1 MKYTLK
7 DYQAEAVDKVLINLE
22 QARSIYR
29 RDGGEVAFSLTAAT
43 GAGKTVMAAAA
54 IEALFYGS
62 DTFEFD
68 ADPGG
73 VVIWFSD
80 SPALNEQSRD
90 RLMQASE
97 KLVSGDLVTIKPPF
111 AVPNLEAGKV
121 YFLNT
126 QRLSRTSLLTR
137 GYVATEGELP
147 LERVATPDD
156 LAWNI
161 WETIGNTI
169 ADEDKTVYLVLDEAH
184 RGFDTKTSGDRK
196 TIVQRLVNGEG
207 GQPPI
212 PIVMGISA
220 TIDRFS
226 QAMKEAQAADRRRS
240 LEQVAVHPWQV
251 QESGLVKDTVML
263 DIPDEA
269 GNFDMVLVRRAARKL
284 QESTDR
290 WHVYS
295 QAQALADV
303 VEPLLVLQVPNTP
316 ETDEVG
322 AALDTIAEELG
333 GLPSSAIRHVLGDHK
348 TQTFGRWEIE
358 HIEPQRVEE
367 TSQVRVLIAKDGIS
381 TGWDCP
387 RAEVLVSFRPASD
400 HTHITQLLGRMVRS
414 PLARRVPG
422 DERLNAVDCIL
433 PFFDR
438 TTAGKIVKYM
448 TGQIADM
455 PGGTGRKVLLDPREL
470 VPNPHIADAVWK
482 KWDTLPTLS
491 VPVKGARP
499 VKRLVALAQALSSD
513 GLRPGAL
520 AEATAMLHEV
530 LDEFTAEYPERVAK
544 ERQEVWDVR
553 GQTLTGTTGRQGVSY
568 RQFTERADSR
578 ALRVAFEDAKRAF
591 GADVAQ
597 SYMDHLAGPDD
608 EDADDDGLTDAMVTA
623 SALAYIPELR
633 KKIDVVAERV
643 AKEWFERYGERIG
656 TLNDE
661 RQQQYLEIWTLA
673 TVPQAGKLRRPRT
686 RLEDWKV
693 VDGNDQI
700 AAAVLVNRHLM
711 SNDEGFFPVSS
722 LGGWE
727 YDVVKAELERQD
739 CVGWYRNPPRAAVD
753 ALGVTYRDAFGNW
766 RSMFP
771 DFIFFH
777 EIDGEIA
784 ASIVDPHGHHL
795 DDAFVKLKGLAEFA
809 RDHGDAFHR
818 IEAVANGS
826 SGPALKSLDLKNP
839 GLQRAILDGAGRVV
853 DFYDGEFAVE
863 YNPAFTSI

>member
-7 DYQAEAVDKVLINLE
+7 DYQAEAVEKVLYNLE
-22 QARSIYR
+22 QAHSIFR
-29 RDGGEVAFSLTAAT
+29 RDGEEVAFSLTAAT

-68 ADPGG
+68 ADPGA

-80 SPALNEQSRD
+80 NPALNEQSRT

-97 KLVSGDLVTIKPPF
+97 KLVSGDLVTIRPPF
-111 AVPNLEAGKV
+111 SIPALESGKV

-126 QRLSRTSLLTR
+126 QRLSKSSLLTR
-137 GYVATEGELP
+137 GYVPTADEILDH
-147 LERVATPDD
+147 VATPDE

-169 ADEDKTVYLVLDEAH
+169 ADEEKTVYLVLDEAH
-184 RGFDTKTSGDRK
+184 RGFDAKTSSDRK
-196 TIVQRLVNGEG
+196 TIVQRLINGEG
-207 GQPPI
+207 SQPPI
-212 PIVMGISA
+212 PIVLGISA
-220 TIDRFS
+220 TIDRFAT
-226 QAMKEAQAADRRRS
+226 AMQEAQAADKRRT

-269 GNFDMVLVRRAARKL
+269 GNFDSVLVRRAARKL
-284 QESTDR
+284 KETTER

-295 QAQALADV
+295 RAQGLADT

-316 ETDEVG
+316 EGDDIGV
-322 AALDTIAEELG
+322 ALDTISEELG
-333 GLPSSAIRHVLGDHK
+333 GIPASAVRHVLGEHK
-348 TQTFGRWEIE
+348 TQSFGRWEIE
-358 HIEPQRVEE
+358 HIEPQRVQD
-367 TSQVRVLIAKDGIS
+367 TPHVRVLIAKDGIS

-387 RAEVLVSFRPASD
+387 RAEVLVSFRPAKD

-448 TGQIADM
+448 TGQIAEV
-455 PGGTGRKVLLDPREL
+455 PGGSGRKVLLDPREL
-470 VPNPHIADAVWK
+470 MPNPHVPDTVWK
-482 KWDTLPTLS
+482 VWDTLPTLS

-499 VKRLVALAQALSSD
+499 VKRLVSLAQALSSD
-513 GLRPGAL
+513 GLRRGAL
-520 AEATAMLHEV
+520 REASGRLHAV
-530 LDEFTAEYPERVAK
+530 LDDFTRDYPAEVDKA
-544 ERQEVWDVR
+544 RQEVWDVH
-553 GQTLTGTTGRQGVSY
+553 GQTLVGTTGRTGVSY
-568 RQFTERADSR
+568 RQFTERADAR
-578 ALRVAFEDAKRAF
+578 AIRVAFEDAKRAF

-597 SYMDHLAGPDD
+597 SYVDHLVGLLEDD
-608 EDADDDGLTDAMVTA
+608 WDDQSLTDAYVTT
-623 SALAYIPELR
+623 SALGYIPELR
-633 KKIDVVAERV
+633 KRIDAVSEELAKDWFAE
-643 AKEWFERYGERIG
+643 YGDAISQ
-656 TLNDE
+656 LSDE
-661 RQQQYLEIWTLA
+661 RQDLYMEIWTLA
-673 TVPQAGKLRRPRT
+673 TVPQPGKLRRPRV

-693 VDGNDQI
+693 VDANEQV
-700 AAAVLVNRHLM
+700 AMAPLVSRHLM
-711 SNDEGFFPVSS
+711 SDEDGWFPVGD

-727 YDVVKAELERQD
+727 DAVVRSELDRPG
-739 CVGWYRNPPRAAVD
+739 CVGWYRNPARAAVD

-766 RSMFP
+766 RSMHP
-771 DFIFFH
+771 DFVFFH
-777 EIDGEIA
+777 EVDGEVV

-795 DDAFVKLKGLAEFA
+795 DDALVKLKGLAEFA
-809 RDHGDAFHR
+809 RDYGDAFHR

-826 SGPALKSLDLKNP
+826 SGPALRSLDLKNP
-839 GLQRAILDGAGRVV
+839 ALQRAILEGTGRVV
-853 DFYDGEFAVE
+853 DFYDGEFSIA
-863 YNPAFTSI
+863 YDTSGASA

>member
-7 DYQAEAVDKVLINLE
+7 DYQAEAVDKVLTNLE

-29 RDGGEVAFSLTAAT
+29 RDGAEVAFSLTAAT

-68 ADPGG
+68 ADPGA

-80 SPALNEQSRD
+80 SPALNEQSRT

-97 KLVSGDLVTIKPPF
+97 KLVSGDLVTIRPPF

-126 QRLSRTSLLTR
+126 QRLSKNSLLTR

-169 ADEDKTVYLVLDEAH
+169 DDEGKTVYLVLDEAH
-184 RGFDTKTSGDRK
+184 RGFDAKTSGDRK

-207 GQPPI
+207 GHSPI

-220 TIDRFS
+220 TIDRFA

-269 GNFDMVLVRRAARKL
+269 GNFDSVLVRRAARKL
-284 QESTDR
+284 QTSTDR
-290 WHVYS
+290 WHQYS
-295 QAQALADV
+295 KAQGLADV

-316 ETDEVG
+316 DAGDVG
-322 AALDTIAEELG
+322 VALDTIAEELG
-333 GLPSSAIRHVLGDHK
+333 GIPASAVRHVLGDHK
-348 TQTFGRWEIE
+348 TQSFGRWEID
-358 HIEPQRVEE
+358 HIEPQRVQD
-367 TSQVRVLIAKDGIS
+367 TPSVRVLIAKDGIS

-387 RAEVLVSFRPASD
+387 RAEVLVSFRPAKD

-438 TTAGKIVKYM
+438 TTAGKVVRYM
-448 TGQIADM
+448 TGQIAEM
-455 PGGTGRKVLLDPREL
+455 PGGTGRKVLLDPREMA
-470 VPNPHIADAVWK
+470 PNPHISEAVWK
-482 KWDTLPTLS
+482 RWDTLPTVS

-499 VKRLVALAQALSSD
+499 VTRLISLAQALSSD

-520 AEATAMLHEV
+520 AEATASLHEV
-530 LDEFTAEYPERVAK
+530 LDRFTAEYPERVEA
-544 ERQEVWDVR
+544 ERKEVWDVR
-553 GQTLTGTTGRQGVSY
+553 GQTLTGTTGRTGVTY
-568 RQFTERADSR
+568 RQFTERADAR

-597 SYMDHLAGPDD
+597 SYVDHLAGPDD
-608 EDADDDGLTDAMVTA
+608 EDADDDGLTTAMVTT

-633 KKIDVVAERV
+633 KKVDSVAETV
-643 AKEWFERYGERIG
+643 ARDWFNTYSDAIEN
-656 TLNDE
+656 LDDE
-661 RQQQYLEIWTLA
+661 RRELYFEIWTLA
-673 TVPQAGKLRRPRT
+673 TVPQPGKLRRPRIS
-686 RLEDWKV
+686 LEDWKV
-693 VDGNDQI
+693 VDANEQVM
-700 AAAVLVNRHLM
+700 AAKLVDRHLM
-711 SNDEGFFPVSS
+711 SDEDGWFPVSS

-727 YDVVKAELERQD
+727 YQVVMAELDRQD
-739 CVGWYRNPPRAAVD
+739 CVGWYRNPARAAVD
-753 ALGVTYRDAFGNW
+753 ALGITYRDMFGNW
-766 RSMFP
+766 RSMHP

-777 EIDGEIA
+777 DVDGEIK

-795 DDAFVKLKGLAEFA
+795 DDARVKLIGLAEFA
-809 RDHGDAFHR
+809 REYGDVFHR
-818 IEAVANGS
+818 IESIANGS
-826 SGPALKSLDLKNP
+826 SGPALKSIDLKNP
-839 GLQRAILDGAGRVV
+839 GVQRAILDGSGQVV
-853 DFYDGEFAVE
+853 DLYDGEFAIE
-863 YNPAFTSI
+863 YAPAR

>member
-7 DYQAEAVDKVLINLE
+7 DYQAEAVDKVLTNLE
-22 QARSIYR
+22 RARSTYR
-29 RDGGEVAFSLTAAT
+29 RDGDEVAFSLTAAT
-43 GAGKTVMAAAA
+43 GAGKTVMAAAS

-68 ADPGG
+68 PDPGA

-80 SPALNEQSRD
+80 SPALNEQSRT

-97 KLVSGDLVTIKPPF
+97 KLVSGDLITIKPPF
-111 AVPNLEAGKV
+111 AVPELEAGKV

-126 QRLSRTSLLTR
+126 QRLSKTSLLTR
-137 GYVATEGELP
+137 GYVPTADEIIDH
-147 LERVATPDD
+147 VAAPDD

-169 ADEDKTVYLVLDEAH
+169 ANEDKTVYLVLDEAH
-184 RGFDTKTSGDRK
+184 RGFDTKTSGDRT

-220 TIDRFS
+220 TIDRFA
-226 QAMKEAQAADRRRS
+226 QAMKEAQAGDRRQL

-269 GNFDMVLVRRAARKL
+269 GNFDSVLVRRAARKL

-290 WHVYS
+290 WHAYS
-295 QAQALADV
+295 AHQGLADR

-316 ETDEVG
+316 DAADIGV
-322 AALDTIAEELG
+322 ALDTISDELG
-333 GLPSSAIRHVLGDHK
+333 GLPASAIRHVLGEHK
-348 TQTFGRWEIE
+348 PHQFGRWEID
-358 HIEPQRVEE
+358 HIEPQRVQD
-367 TSQVRVLIAKDGIS
+367 TPHVRVLIAKDGIS

-387 RAEVLVSFRPASD
+387 RAEVLVSFRPAND

-438 TTAGKIVKYM
+438 TTAGKVVRYM
-448 TGQIADM
+448 TGQIAEM

-470 VPNPHIADAVWK
+470 MPNPHVPESVWK
-482 KWDTLPTLS
+482 KWDSLPTLS

-499 VKRLVALAQALSSD
+499 VKRLVSLAQALSSD
-513 GLRPGAL
+513 RLRPGAL
-520 AEATAMLHEV
+520 AEVTSLLHDV
-530 LDEFTAEYPERVAK
+530 MDAFVAEYPDRVER
-544 ERQEVWDVR
+544 ERKEVWDVH
-553 GQTLTGTTGRQGVSY
+553 GQTLMGTTGRVGVSY
-568 RQFTERADSR
+568 RQFTERADAR
-578 ALRVAFEDAKRAF
+578 ALRAAFEDAKRAF

-597 SYMDHLAGPDD
+597 SYVDHLAGPDD
-608 EDADDDGLTDAMVTA
+608 EDADDDGLTSAYVTA

-633 KKIDVVAERV
+633 AKIDAVSEQV
-643 AKEWFERYGERIG
+643 AKDWFAEYDSAIRE
-656 TLNDE
+656 LNDD
-661 RQQQYLEIWTLA
+661 RQSLYFEIWTLA
-673 TVPQAGKLRRPRT
+673 TVPQPGRLRRPRT

-693 VDGNDQI
+693 VDANEQVAM
-700 AAAVLVNRHLM
+700 AALVGRHLM
-711 SNDEGFFPVSS
+711 SDADGLFPISS

-727 YDVVKAELERQD
+727 YAVVKAELERDD

-766 RSMFP
+766 RSLFP
-771 DFIFFH
+771 DFLFFH
-777 EIDGEIA
+777 EIEGEVK

-795 DDAFVKLKGLAEFA
+795 DDALVKLRGLAEFA
-809 RDHGDAFHR
+809 REYGHHFHR
-818 IEAVANGS
+818 IDAISNGS
-826 SGPALKSLDLKNP
+826 SGPALRALDLKNP
-839 GLQRAILDGAGRVV
+839 TIQNAILDGPGMVV
-853 DFYDGEFAVE
+853 DFYDGEFSIE
-863 YNPAFTSI
+863 YNPGAAG